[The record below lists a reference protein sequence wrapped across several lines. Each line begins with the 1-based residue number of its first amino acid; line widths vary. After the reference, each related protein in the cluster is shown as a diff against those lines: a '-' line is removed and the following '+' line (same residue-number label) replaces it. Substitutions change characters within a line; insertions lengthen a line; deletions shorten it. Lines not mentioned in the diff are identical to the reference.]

1 MPSGQFLVSP
11 KMGFKFHSPFG
22 GRRFDMKKVTI
33 FRLNVMQTGPISAM
47 FFRCPEKRYD
57 IQQAMITK
65 PQLYFSPSS
74 HI

>member
-1 MPSGQFLVSP
+1 
-11 KMGFKFHSPFG
+11 
-22 GRRFDMKKVTI
+22 MKKVTI

-65 PQLYFSPSS
+65 PQLYFFTELS
-74 HI
+74 HLTPVLTKSGGGA